1 MHISPCQNL
10 LASEVELQWED
21 LTSVAPRTKLS
32 IQFLL
37 ALPFLFMVSR
47 RLLLI
52 EYSKRQRDPREFA
65 RWRGSLWGKGVHIV
79 RQ

>member
-10 LASEVELQWED
+10 LASEVEFSWED
-21 LTSVAPRTKLS
+21 SLTSVAPRTKLS

-52 EYSKRQRDPREFA
+52 EYSKRHKDPREFA
-65 RWRGSLWGKGVHIV
+65 R
-79 RQ
+79 